1 MPRHFFLLATAAASY
16 LCMSSALTSR
26 RPHIVMIIV
35 DDAGKNDVGY
45 ANDRIL
51 TPNIDALA
59 AESVVFDSFYAYP
72 TCSPSR
78 SALFTGRWAHETSLT
93 FALVGR
99 AVGGANLTLPFL
111 GEHLQRRG
119 YRTELVGKWHCGHS
133 KVAALPTARG
143 FDRFFGL
150 KGGGFGKPP
159 SLPAPILKAP
169 LRCLPYIVVANVDMC
184 VDVCGVCCVWSHAP
198 PITRRPLTHPR
209 CSIPMHGAPNA
220 WPYSCVMYSPM
231 VSNEHTDSPQ
241 TTLRS

>member
-1 MPRHFFLLATAAASY
+1 MALRMPRHFFLLATAATSY
-16 LCMSSALTSR
+16 LCMSSALPASAR

-45 ANDRIL
+45 ANDKIL

-111 GEHLQRRG
+111 GEHLQQRG

-143 FDRFFGL
+143 FGRFFGL
-150 KGGGFGKPP
+150 KGGGFGTPP
-159 SLPAPILKAP
+159 SLPAHH
-169 LRCLPYIVVANVDMC
+169 CF
-184 VDVCGVCCVWSHAP
+184 VCPTQSW
-198 PITRRPLTHPR
+198 R
-209 CSIPMHGAPNA
+209 M
-220 WPYSCVMYSPM
+220 
-231 VSNEHTDSPQ
+231 
-241 TTLRS
+241 

>member
-159 SLPAPILKAP
+159 SLPAYPKSTTALFA
-169 LRCLPYIVVANVDMC
+169 LHSRGECRHVR
-184 VDVCGVCCVWSHAP
+184 GCVWCMLCLVPRPAHHP
-198 PITRRPLTHPR
+198 PPTHSPT
-209 CSIPMHGAPNA
+209 MLHTNA
-220 WPYSCVMYSPM
+220 WCAKCVALLLCDVLS
-231 VSNEHTDSPQ
+231 HG
-241 TTLRS
+241 L